1 MALST
6 AHRRSR
12 TARIDPCY
20 SATRVLPEPDRR
32 AGPPW
37 LYLPGA
43 LEAWRMVQ
51 VRANGFRDA
60 TGPFHPGSF
69 TPPATV
75 AWFQA
80 AVTAGRGRTVL
91 TLQVVGSLAIEVG
104 GRRACHHPGPHGVLR
119 CDLTP
124 FLTRDQAVN
133 LRLTVA
139 TTGEPPAVRILGHLA
154 GAAWTCSDHGFRFGP
169 VSCEPATRSGLPP
182 HRLDEPLVELAP
194 VAVDG
199 DIADFGRELLARVVA
214 PRGRGL
220 LTVGESPREVREP
233 QGLAHEQHLG
243 LEPDGAGR
251 RSAAMLALRYVRV
264 AGADPAAL
272 RVQASF
278 HPVRYRGAF
287 ACSDPRLDA
296 IWMRSAYTLRLCMQD
311 FLVDGLK
318 RDRMPWVGDLAL
330 SVMANAYTFA
340 EDGIVRRTLTGLHS
354 GGIAASH
361 LNGIVDYTLWW
372 PIALH
377 LQRWYSGRSDDG
389 CATAERLRD
398 LLDQLERRCGAD
410 GLLRAAPGDWVFID
424 WVAMRKDG
432 VVTAVQVLWA
442 WALDAIAALAAQAED
457 EATMRRARSLA
468 KRVRLALRRAWGP
481 AGYRMLVDQ
490 ASPVCRH
497 ATLLATLGGVLPR
510 GGRTVARGT
519 LAGDT
524 ALAVGTPF
532 MGALQAAALGR
543 LGGAEAALAQIRG
556 AWGGMLDL
564 GATSFWEAFDPAQQG
579 DQHLAYY
586 GRPFG
591 KSLCHAW
598 GSGPAALL
606 PEVLLGI
613 RPLAPG
619 WTRIAVEPQ
628 LCGLAWAAA
637 TVPTPLGD
645 LEVEVR
651 DGGMTMS
658 VPAGA
663 VVEHGGR
670 NWRGRVQLR
679 TRH

>member
-12 TARIDPCY
+12 AARIDPCY

-60 TGPFHPGSF
+60 TGPFHPGTF
-69 TPPATV
+69 VPPATV
-75 AWFQA
+75 AWFRA
-80 AVTAGRGRTVL
+80 PVAKARGRTVL
-91 TLQVVGSLAIEVG
+91 ELRTNAAVAVNVG
-104 GRRACHHPGPHGVLR
+104 GRPVFHHPGSDAALR

-124 FLTRDQAVN
+124 WLDRETTVGLT
-133 LRLTVA
+133 LA
-139 TTGEPPAVRILGHLA
+139 TTGEPPTVRVLGRLA
-154 GAAWTCSDHGFRFGP
+154 GLAWSGTSDGFRYGP

-182 HRLDEPLVELAP
+182 HRVDEPVVELAP

-199 DIADFGRELLARVVA
+199 DVADFGRELLARVVA

-220 LTVGESPREVREP
+220 LTVGESLTEVRHP
-233 QGLAHEQHLG
+233 QGIAHEQHLG
-243 LEPDGAGR
+243 LVDGGR
-251 RSAAMLALRYVRV
+251 TRTSAAALALRYVRV
-264 AGADPAAL
+264 TGADPAAL
-272 RVQASF
+272 RVRASF

-372 PIALH
+372 PIALQ

-389 CATAERLRD
+389 CASAARLRD

-424 WVAMRKDG
+424 WVDMRKDG

-442 WALDAIAALAAQAED
+442 WALDAIAGLAGQAAD
-457 EATMRRARSLA
+457 EVTRRRARSLA
-468 KRVRLALRRAWGP
+468 RRVRLALRRAWGP
-481 AGYRMLVDQ
+481 TGYRMLVDQ

-497 ATLLATLGGVLPR
+497 ATLLATLGEVLPR
-510 GGRTVARGT
+510 SGRSVARGT
-519 LAGDT
+519 LAGES

-543 LGGAEAALAQIRG
+543 LGGAATALAQIRS

-564 GATSFWEAFDPAQQG
+564 GATAFWEAFDPAQQG

-619 WTRIAVEPQ
+619 WTRIAVGPQ
-628 LCGLAWAAA
+628 LCGLAWAAT

-645 LEVEVR
+645 LEVEAR
-651 DGGMTMS
+651 ADGGMTMS

-670 NWRGRVQLR
+670 TWRGRVELR
-679 TRH
+679 SRR